1 MRSLTLQQHGKDV
14 AHGKAADQARLAGKA
29 RRPPPHEYARAC
41 VGAERDPAFLAN
53 LERVAP
59 KGKKVILMCGMGG
72 SLDTVVRVETTGKQC
87 NDPERHF
94 GR

>member
-1 MRSLTLQQHGKDV
+1 MW
-14 AHGKAADQARLAGKA
+14 
-29 RRPPPHEYARAC
+29 C
-41 VGAERDPAFLAN
+41 VCGCAERDPAFLAN
-53 LERVAP
+53 LEKVAP

-87 NDPERHF
+87 NDPERNF